1 MHFVN
6 NHREG
11 CHSNNIKDGKF
22 MSPHRMLGERL
33 ANYPWACWN
42 SNCRA
47 APCEGSAI
55 AVSCAHRDEPQ
66 SQALQHQARHEDA
79 QMYGPRAH
87 AVLRPSLPADVGAVL
102 FAPFL
107 SMMARIPTHEQK
119 ALNSEVQNKAHH
131 KAQSLPTVNLSHIGS
146 HSIEWPLDLW
156 RTFSSSSLASLSQ
169 FWSTRLL
176 SILPMKWKG

>member
-1 MHFVN
+1 
-6 NHREG
+6 
-11 CHSNNIKDGKF
+11 

-87 AVLRPSLPADVGAVL
+87 AAATVDSQKSEAVGQPTARTRRGPRPSLPADVL
-102 FAPFL
+102 RPSSL
-107 SMMARIPTHEQK
+107 SMESHEQSFERT
-119 ALNSEVQNKAHH
+119 LRGPRPSP
-131 KAQSLPTVNLSHIGS
+131 LPCQLMRPSS
-146 HSIEWPLDLW
+146 
-156 RTFSSSSLASLSQ
+156 FSSLSMESHEQ
-169 FWSTRLL
+169 RQGAKTKQRVDSTTPVKNV
-176 SILPMKWKG
+176 SADTKQKEPIIQVKET